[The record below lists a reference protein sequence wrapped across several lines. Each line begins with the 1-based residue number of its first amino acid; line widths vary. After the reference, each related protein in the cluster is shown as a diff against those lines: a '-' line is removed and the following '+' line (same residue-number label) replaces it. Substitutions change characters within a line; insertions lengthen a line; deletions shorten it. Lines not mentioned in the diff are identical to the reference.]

1 MLLIFGLLK
10 LPHQRLEEHSSL
22 ALILFHLKDQLNN
35 LETID
40 QVDPEDLLYRY
51 ITLLLIDEIEDGLLI
66 PYFLVLVYAHL
77 SESLISARKILMVAN
92 QPLFEV

>member
-10 LPHQRLEEHSSL
+10 FPHQRLEEHSSL

-51 ITLLLIDEIEDGLLI
+51 ITLLLIDEIDDGLLI
-66 PYFLVLVYAHL
+66 PYFLVLVNSHL
-77 SESLISARKILMVAN
+77 CKGLISACIVLMVSN
-92 QPLFEV
+92 QPLL